1 MPIVIRWIVVKII
14 RSAKRSQAPLFLPAA
29 IISILI
35 LLFQTILMEMIEDKR
50 SILLMNDLLL
60 TSCAIVAFLC
70 LLYAAKNTEG
80 RSKRAW
86 LIMAVAMLFESFAE
100 GTWTFIEV
108 ILREDPFP
116 SVADFGY
123 LMFYPLFVAGIFL
136 LPNAPLSSRERLGV
150 ILDSAIVIISAA
162 LVFWIFYFAP
172 IVSSLNTIT
181 LELTISLAYSM
192 MDIVL
197 FVALIRLLLSKL
209 DAPTIT
215 PALFLAAGMA
225 AVLVADAVFCIQ
237 TQKGTYISGGHL
249 DMFWISSNLFIA
261 LAGLL
266 QANPYPFDPLK
277 FLSRRIY
284 SKSPLM
290 AYLPYLGIGATFS
303 LLIWGYEYSQAVNQS
318 IIAACVGLVMGLML
332 VRQKIVFDERN
343 QLLTTTLTEIEERKR
358 IEKSLRESE
367 QEKAAILGGLK
378 NVAVEYLD
386 PFMRLIW
393 INDNLQES
401 SGLSADEMRGACCY
415 EAIFGRSEPCSGCTV
430 AQAINMG
437 ASQEGDLI
445 TPDGRTWISRSSPLK
460 DADGKITGV
469 VHVLIDISARKSA
482 ERALKESERR
492 LADIIEFLPD
502 ATFVV
507 DKNGKV
513 ISWNRAIEKITGVE
527 AELILG
533 KGDYEYSLPFYGERR
548 PTLIDMAKGIDP
560 KIDPKFEKKYENL
573 KRDEEDNSL
582 VGEAYMPLQGK
593 GDAYLLGSASA
604 LYDSNGDYWG
614 AIESIRDITDRKRV
628 EEELQRSKEMAESAT
643 RAKSEFLANMSH
655 EIRTPMNAVIGFT
668 ELLMDERDEKLTSAQ
683 RECVE
688 MIRISGDTLLSIINN
703 ILDLTKIEANM
714 TDLEHR
720 PIDVK
725 GCIESSMDLASGS
738 VGDKK
743 RIKFSYKIEEKVPQ
757 FIMGDPTRLCQI
769 LINLL
774 NNAVKFTE
782 QGEIAVSVSSTNLVE
797 GGYEIHFAVKDT
809 GIGIPEDKMSRLFR
823 SFSQVDAS
831 TARKYGGTGLGLAIS
846 KKLTEMMNGRMW
858 VESAVGVGSVF
869 HFTIRA
875 DPIIGEPLDQS
886 KPESLYTQEKQKI
899 KDRERSNSELNILLA
914 EDNVVN
920 QIVTK
925 KMLNKLGYNA
935 DVASSGIE
943 ALKALEKKR
952 YDLVFMDVQMPEM
965 DGLEAAREIR
975 RRWPEGGPKII
986 AVTASALKGD
996 QEMCLAAG
1004 MDGYIMK
1011 PTKIEAIREALQAV
1025 AKG

>member
-1 MPIVIRWIVVKII
+1 
-14 RSAKRSQAPLFLPAA
+14 
-29 IISILI
+29 
-35 LLFQTILMEMIEDKR
+35 
-50 SILLMNDLLL
+50 
-60 TSCAIVAFLC
+60 
-70 LLYAAKNTEG
+70 
-80 RSKRAW
+80 
-86 LIMAVAMLFESFAE
+86 
-100 GTWTFIEV
+100 
-108 ILREDPFP
+108 
-116 SVADFGY
+116 
-123 LMFYPLFVAGIFL
+123 
-136 LPNAPLSSRERLGV
+136 
-150 ILDSAIVIISAA
+150 
-162 LVFWIFYFAP
+162 
-172 IVSSLNTIT
+172 
-181 LELTISLAYSM
+181 
-192 MDIVL
+192 
-197 FVALIRLLLSKL
+197 
-209 DAPTIT
+209 
-215 PALFLAAGMA
+215 
-225 AVLVADAVFCIQ
+225 
-237 TQKGTYISGGHL
+237 
-249 DMFWISSNLFIA
+249 
-261 LAGLL
+261 
-266 QANPYPFDPLK
+266 
-277 FLSRRIY
+277 
-284 SKSPLM
+284 
-290 AYLPYLGIGATFS
+290 
-303 LLIWGYEYSQAVNQS
+303 
-318 IIAACVGLVMGLML
+318 
-332 VRQKIVFDERN
+332 
-343 QLLTTTLTEIEERKR
+343 
-358 IEKSLRESE
+358 
-367 QEKAAILGGLK
+367 
-378 NVAVEYLD
+378 
-386 PFMRLIW
+386 
-393 INDNLQES
+393 
-401 SGLSADEMRGACCY
+401 
-415 EAIFGRSEPCSGCTV
+415 
-430 AQAINMG
+430 
-437 ASQEGDLI
+437 
-445 TPDGRTWISRSSPLK
+445 
-460 DADGKITGV
+460 
-469 VHVLIDISARKSA
+469 
-482 ERALKESERR
+482 ALKESERR

-513 ISWNRAIEKITGVE
+513 ISWNRAIEKMTGVE

-560 KIDPKFEKKYENL
+560 KIDPEFEKKYDNL
-573 KRDEEDNSL
+573 KRDEENNSL

-655 EIRTPMNAVIGFT
+655 EIRTPMNAVIGLT
-668 ELLMDERDEKLTSAQ
+668 ELLMDEKDEKLTSAQ

-714 TDLEHR
+714 TELEHR

-725 GCIESSMDLASGS
+725 GCIESSMDLVSGS
-738 VGDKK
+738 VGDK
-743 RIKFSYKIEEKVPQ
+743 RIKFSYKIEENVPQ

-782 QGEIAVSVSSTNLVE
+782 QGEIAVSVSNTNLDD

-875 DPIIGEPLDQS
+875 DPIIGEPLDLS
-886 KPESLYTQEKQKI
+886 KPDNLYAHGKQKI
-899 KDRERSNSELNILLA
+899 KDLERSNSELNILLA

-925 KMLNKLGYNA
+925 KMLSKLGYNA

-952 YDLVFMDVQMPEM
+952 YDLIFMDVQMPEM

-986 AVTASALKGD
+986 AVTASAFKGD

-1025 AKG
+1025 AKD

>member
-1 MPIVIRWIVVKII
+1 
-14 RSAKRSQAPLFLPAA
+14 
-29 IISILI
+29 
-35 LLFQTILMEMIEDKR
+35 
-50 SILLMNDLLL
+50 
-60 TSCAIVAFLC
+60 
-70 LLYAAKNTEG
+70 
-80 RSKRAW
+80 
-86 LIMAVAMLFESFAE
+86 
-100 GTWTFIEV
+100 
-108 ILREDPFP
+108 
-116 SVADFGY
+116 
-123 LMFYPLFVAGIFL
+123 
-136 LPNAPLSSRERLGV
+136 
-150 ILDSAIVIISAA
+150 
-162 LVFWIFYFAP
+162 
-172 IVSSLNTIT
+172 
-181 LELTISLAYSM
+181 
-192 MDIVL
+192 
-197 FVALIRLLLSKL
+197 
-209 DAPTIT
+209 
-215 PALFLAAGMA
+215 
-225 AVLVADAVFCIQ
+225 
-237 TQKGTYISGGHL
+237 
-249 DMFWISSNLFIA
+249 
-261 LAGLL
+261 
-266 QANPYPFDPLK
+266 
-277 FLSRRIY
+277 
-284 SKSPLM
+284 
-290 AYLPYLGIGATFS
+290 
-303 LLIWGYEYSQAVNQS
+303 
-318 IIAACVGLVMGLML
+318 MGLML

-358 IEKSLRESE
+358 VEKSLRESE

-401 SGLSADEMRGACCY
+401 IGLSADEMRGACCY

-437 ASQEGDLI
+437 ASKEGDLI

-513 ISWNRAIEKITGVE
+513 ISWNRAIEKMTGVE
-527 AELILG
+527 AESILG

-560 KIDPKFEKKYENL
+560 KIDPEFEKKYENL
-573 KRDEEDNSL
+573 KRDEENNSL

-655 EIRTPMNAVIGFT
+655 EIRTPMNAVIGLT
-668 ELLMDERDEKLTSAQ
+668 ELLMDEKDEKLTSAQ

-714 TDLEHR
+714 TELEHR

-725 GCIESSMDLASGS
+725 GCIESSMDLVSGS
-738 VGDKK
+738 VGDK
-743 RIKFSYKIEEKVPQ
+743 RIKFSYKIEENVPQ

-774 NNAVKFTE
+774 NNALKFTE
-782 QGEIAVSVSSTNLVE
+782 QGEIAVSVSNTNLDD

-875 DPIIGEPLDQS
+875 DPIIGEPLDLS
-886 KPESLYTQEKQKI
+886 KPDSLYAQGKQKI
-899 KDRERSNSELNILLA
+899 KDLERSNSELNILLA

-925 KMLNKLGYNA
+925 KMLSKLGYNA

-952 YDLVFMDVQMPEM
+952 YDLIFMDVQMPEM

-986 AVTASALKGD
+986 AVTASAFKGD

>member
-1 MPIVIRWIVVKII
+1 
-14 RSAKRSQAPLFLPAA
+14 
-29 IISILI
+29 
-35 LLFQTILMEMIEDKR
+35 
-50 SILLMNDLLL
+50 
-60 TSCAIVAFLC
+60 
-70 LLYAAKNTEG
+70 
-80 RSKRAW
+80 
-86 LIMAVAMLFESFAE
+86 
-100 GTWTFIEV
+100 
-108 ILREDPFP
+108 
-116 SVADFGY
+116 
-123 LMFYPLFVAGIFL
+123 
-136 LPNAPLSSRERLGV
+136 
-150 ILDSAIVIISAA
+150 
-162 LVFWIFYFAP
+162 
-172 IVSSLNTIT
+172 
-181 LELTISLAYSM
+181 
-192 MDIVL
+192 
-197 FVALIRLLLSKL
+197 
-209 DAPTIT
+209 
-215 PALFLAAGMA
+215 
-225 AVLVADAVFCIQ
+225 
-237 TQKGTYISGGHL
+237 
-249 DMFWISSNLFIA
+249 
-261 LAGLL
+261 
-266 QANPYPFDPLK
+266 
-277 FLSRRIY
+277 
-284 SKSPLM
+284 
-290 AYLPYLGIGATFS
+290 
-303 LLIWGYEYSQAVNQS
+303 
-318 IIAACVGLVMGLML
+318 MGLML

-358 IEKSLRESE
+358 VEKSLRESE

-401 SGLSADEMRGACCY
+401 IGLSADEMRGACCY

-437 ASQEGDLI
+437 ASKEGDLI

-560 KIDPKFEKKYENL
+560 KIDPEFEKKYENL
-573 KRDEEDNSL
+573 KRDEENNSL

-655 EIRTPMNAVIGFT
+655 EIRTPMNAVIGLT
-668 ELLMDERDEKLTSAQ
+668 ELLMDEKDEKLTSAQ

-714 TDLEHR
+714 TELEHR

-725 GCIESSMDLASGS
+725 GCIESSMDLVSGS
-738 VGDKK
+738 VGDK
-743 RIKFSYKIEEKVPQ
+743 RIKFSYKIEENVPQ

-782 QGEIAVSVSSTNLVE
+782 QGEIAVSVSNTNLDD

-875 DPIIGEPLDQS
+875 DPIIGEPLDLS
-886 KPESLYTQEKQKI
+886 KPDNLYAHGKQI
-899 KDRERSNSELNILLA
+899 KDLERSNSELNILLA

-1025 AKG
+1025 AKD

>member
-1 MPIVIRWIVVKII
+1 
-14 RSAKRSQAPLFLPAA
+14 
-29 IISILI
+29 
-35 LLFQTILMEMIEDKR
+35 
-50 SILLMNDLLL
+50 
-60 TSCAIVAFLC
+60 
-70 LLYAAKNTEG
+70 
-80 RSKRAW
+80 
-86 LIMAVAMLFESFAE
+86 
-100 GTWTFIEV
+100 
-108 ILREDPFP
+108 
-116 SVADFGY
+116 
-123 LMFYPLFVAGIFL
+123 
-136 LPNAPLSSRERLGV
+136 
-150 ILDSAIVIISAA
+150 
-162 LVFWIFYFAP
+162 
-172 IVSSLNTIT
+172 
-181 LELTISLAYSM
+181 
-192 MDIVL
+192 
-197 FVALIRLLLSKL
+197 
-209 DAPTIT
+209 
-215 PALFLAAGMA
+215 
-225 AVLVADAVFCIQ
+225 
-237 TQKGTYISGGHL
+237 
-249 DMFWISSNLFIA
+249 
-261 LAGLL
+261 
-266 QANPYPFDPLK
+266 
-277 FLSRRIY
+277 
-284 SKSPLM
+284 
-290 AYLPYLGIGATFS
+290 
-303 LLIWGYEYSQAVNQS
+303 
-318 IIAACVGLVMGLML
+318 
-332 VRQKIVFDERN
+332 
-343 QLLTTTLTEIEERKR
+343 
-358 IEKSLRESE
+358 
-367 QEKAAILGGLK
+367 
-378 NVAVEYLD
+378 
-386 PFMRLIW
+386 
-393 INDNLQES
+393 
-401 SGLSADEMRGACCY
+401 
-415 EAIFGRSEPCSGCTV
+415 
-430 AQAINMG
+430 MG

-460 DADGKITGV
+460 DADGKIIGV

-513 ISWNRAIEKITGVE
+513 ISWNRAIEKITGVK

-560 KIDPKFEKKYENL
+560 KIDPEFEKKYENL
-573 KRDEEDNSL
+573 KRDEENNLL

-655 EIRTPMNAVIGFT
+655 EIRTPMNAVIGLT
-668 ELLMDERDEKLTSAQ
+668 ELLMDEKDEKLTSAQ

-714 TDLEHR
+714 TELEHR

-725 GCIESSMDLASGS
+725 GCIESSMDLVSGS
-738 VGDKK
+738 VGDK
-743 RIKFSYKIEEKVPQ
+743 RIKFSYKIEENVPQ

-782 QGEIAVSVSSTNLVE
+782 QGEIAVSVSNTNLDD

-875 DPIIGEPLDQS
+875 DPIIGEPLDLS
-886 KPESLYTQEKQKI
+886 KPDNLYAHGKQKI
-899 KDRERSNSELNILLA
+899 KDLERSNSELNILLA

-925 KMLNKLGYNA
+925 KMLSKLGYNA

-952 YDLVFMDVQMPEM
+952 YDLIFMDVQMPEM

-986 AVTASALKGD
+986 AVTASAFKGD

-1025 AKG
+1025 AKD

>member
-1 MPIVIRWIVVKII
+1 
-14 RSAKRSQAPLFLPAA
+14 
-29 IISILI
+29 
-35 LLFQTILMEMIEDKR
+35 
-50 SILLMNDLLL
+50 
-60 TSCAIVAFLC
+60 
-70 LLYAAKNTEG
+70 
-80 RSKRAW
+80 
-86 LIMAVAMLFESFAE
+86 
-100 GTWTFIEV
+100 
-108 ILREDPFP
+108 
-116 SVADFGY
+116 
-123 LMFYPLFVAGIFL
+123 
-136 LPNAPLSSRERLGV
+136 
-150 ILDSAIVIISAA
+150 
-162 LVFWIFYFAP
+162 
-172 IVSSLNTIT
+172 
-181 LELTISLAYSM
+181 

-237 TQKGTYISGGHL
+237 TQKGTYISGSHL
-249 DMFWISSNLFIA
+249 DTIWISCNLFIA

-284 SKSPLM
+284 SKSQLM

-358 IEKSLRESE
+358 VEKSLRESE

-401 SGLSADEMRGACCY
+401 IGLSADEMRGACCY

-437 ASQEGDLI
+437 ASKEGDLI

-513 ISWNRAIEKITGVE
+513 ISWNRAIEKMTGVE
-527 AELILG
+527 AESILG

-655 EIRTPMNAVIGFT
+655 EIRTPMNAVIGLT
-668 ELLMDERDEKLTSAQ
+668 ELLMDEKDEKLTSAQ

-714 TDLEHR
+714 TELEHR

-725 GCIESSMDLASGS
+725 GCIESSMDLVSGS
-738 VGDKK
+738 VGDK
-743 RIKFSYKIEEKVPQ
+743 RIKFSYKIEENVPQ

-782 QGEIAVSVSSTNLVE
+782 QGEIAVSVSNTNLDD

-875 DPIIGEPLDQS
+875 DPIIGEPLDLS
-886 KPESLYTQEKQKI
+886 KPDSLYAQGKQKI
-899 KDRERSNSELNILLA
+899 KDLERSNSELNILLA

-925 KMLNKLGYNA
+925 KMLSKLGYNA

-952 YDLVFMDVQMPEM
+952 YDLIFMDVQMPEM

-986 AVTASALKGD
+986 AVTASAFKGD

>member
-1 MPIVIRWIVVKII
+1 
-14 RSAKRSQAPLFLPAA
+14 
-29 IISILI
+29 
-35 LLFQTILMEMIEDKR
+35 
-50 SILLMNDLLL
+50 
-60 TSCAIVAFLC
+60 
-70 LLYAAKNTEG
+70 
-80 RSKRAW
+80 
-86 LIMAVAMLFESFAE
+86 
-100 GTWTFIEV
+100 
-108 ILREDPFP
+108 
-116 SVADFGY
+116 
-123 LMFYPLFVAGIFL
+123 
-136 LPNAPLSSRERLGV
+136 
-150 ILDSAIVIISAA
+150 
-162 LVFWIFYFAP
+162 
-172 IVSSLNTIT
+172 
-181 LELTISLAYSM
+181 
-192 MDIVL
+192 
-197 FVALIRLLLSKL
+197 
-209 DAPTIT
+209 
-215 PALFLAAGMA
+215 
-225 AVLVADAVFCIQ
+225 
-237 TQKGTYISGGHL
+237 
-249 DMFWISSNLFIA
+249 
-261 LAGLL
+261 
-266 QANPYPFDPLK
+266 
-277 FLSRRIY
+277 
-284 SKSPLM
+284 
-290 AYLPYLGIGATFS
+290 
-303 LLIWGYEYSQAVNQS
+303 
-318 IIAACVGLVMGLML
+318 MGLML

-358 IEKSLRESE
+358 VEKSLRESE

-401 SGLSADEMRGACCY
+401 SGLPANEMRGARCY

-460 DADGKITGV
+460 DADGKIIGV

-513 ISWNRAIEKITGVE
+513 ISWNRAIEKMTGVE

-560 KIDPKFEKKYENL
+560 KIDPEFEKKYENL

-593 GDAYLLGSASA
+593 GNAYLLGSASA

-655 EIRTPMNAVIGFT
+655 EIRTPMNAVIGLT
-668 ELLMDERDEKLTSAQ
+668 ELLMDEKDEKLTSAQ

-714 TDLEHR
+714 TELEHR

-725 GCIESSMDLASGS
+725 GCIESSMDLVSGS
-738 VGDKK
+738 VGDK
-743 RIKFSYKIEEKVPQ
+743 RIKFSYKIEENVPQ

-782 QGEIAVSVSSTNLVE
+782 QGEIAVSVSSTNLDE

-875 DPIIGEPLDQS
+875 DPIIGEPLDLS
-886 KPESLYTQEKQKI
+886 KPDNLYAHGKQKI
-899 KDRERSNSELNILLA
+899 KDLERSNSELNILLA
-914 EDNVVN
+914 EDNEVN

-925 KMLNKLGYNA
+925 KMLSKLGYNA

-943 ALKALEKKR
+943 ALKALEKKK

-986 AVTASALKGD
+986 AVTASAFKGD

-1025 AKG
+1025 AKD

>member
-1 MPIVIRWIVVKII
+1 
-14 RSAKRSQAPLFLPAA
+14 
-29 IISILI
+29 
-35 LLFQTILMEMIEDKR
+35 
-50 SILLMNDLLL
+50 
-60 TSCAIVAFLC
+60 
-70 LLYAAKNTEG
+70 
-80 RSKRAW
+80 
-86 LIMAVAMLFESFAE
+86 
-100 GTWTFIEV
+100 
-108 ILREDPFP
+108 
-116 SVADFGY
+116 
-123 LMFYPLFVAGIFL
+123 
-136 LPNAPLSSRERLGV
+136 
-150 ILDSAIVIISAA
+150 
-162 LVFWIFYFAP
+162 
-172 IVSSLNTIT
+172 
-181 LELTISLAYSM
+181 
-192 MDIVL
+192 
-197 FVALIRLLLSKL
+197 
-209 DAPTIT
+209 
-215 PALFLAAGMA
+215 
-225 AVLVADAVFCIQ
+225 
-237 TQKGTYISGGHL
+237 
-249 DMFWISSNLFIA
+249 
-261 LAGLL
+261 
-266 QANPYPFDPLK
+266 
-277 FLSRRIY
+277 
-284 SKSPLM
+284 
-290 AYLPYLGIGATFS
+290 
-303 LLIWGYEYSQAVNQS
+303 NQS

-358 IEKSLRESE
+358 VEKSLRESE

-401 SGLSADEMRGACCY
+401 IGLSADEMLGARCY
-415 EAIFGRSEPCSGCTV
+415 EAVFGRSEPCSGCTV
-430 AQAINMG
+430 ARAINMG

-460 DADGKITGV
+460 DADGKIIGV

-513 ISWNRAIEKITGVE
+513 ISWNRAIEKITGVK

-560 KIDPKFEKKYENL
+560 KIDPEFEKKYENL
-573 KRDEEDNSL
+573 KRDEENNLL

-655 EIRTPMNAVIGFT
+655 EIRTPMNAVIGLT
-668 ELLMDERDEKLTSAQ
+668 ELLMDEKDEKLTSAQ

-714 TDLEHR
+714 TELEHR

-725 GCIESSMDLASGS
+725 GCIESSMDLVSGS
-738 VGDKK
+738 VGDK
-743 RIKFSYKIEEKVPQ
+743 RIKFSYKIEENVPQ

-782 QGEIAVSVSSTNLVE
+782 QGEIAVSVSNTNLDD

-875 DPIIGEPLDQS
+875 DPIIGEPLDLS
-886 KPESLYTQEKQKI
+886 KPDNLYAHGKQI
-899 KDRERSNSELNILLA
+899 KDLERSNSELNILLA

-925 KMLNKLGYNA
+925 KMLSKLGYNA

-1025 AKG
+1025 AKD

>member
-1 MPIVIRWIVVKII
+1 
-14 RSAKRSQAPLFLPAA
+14 
-29 IISILI
+29 
-35 LLFQTILMEMIEDKR
+35 
-50 SILLMNDLLL
+50 
-60 TSCAIVAFLC
+60 
-70 LLYAAKNTEG
+70 
-80 RSKRAW
+80 
-86 LIMAVAMLFESFAE
+86 
-100 GTWTFIEV
+100 
-108 ILREDPFP
+108 
-116 SVADFGY
+116 
-123 LMFYPLFVAGIFL
+123 
-136 LPNAPLSSRERLGV
+136 
-150 ILDSAIVIISAA
+150 
-162 LVFWIFYFAP
+162 
-172 IVSSLNTIT
+172 
-181 LELTISLAYSM
+181 
-192 MDIVL
+192 
-197 FVALIRLLLSKL
+197 
-209 DAPTIT
+209 
-215 PALFLAAGMA
+215 
-225 AVLVADAVFCIQ
+225 
-237 TQKGTYISGGHL
+237 
-249 DMFWISSNLFIA
+249 
-261 LAGLL
+261 
-266 QANPYPFDPLK
+266 
-277 FLSRRIY
+277 
-284 SKSPLM
+284 
-290 AYLPYLGIGATFS
+290 
-303 LLIWGYEYSQAVNQS
+303 
-318 IIAACVGLVMGLML
+318 
-332 VRQKIVFDERN
+332 
-343 QLLTTTLTEIEERKR
+343 
-358 IEKSLRESE
+358 
-367 QEKAAILGGLK
+367 
-378 NVAVEYLD
+378 
-386 PFMRLIW
+386 
-393 INDNLQES
+393 
-401 SGLSADEMRGACCY
+401 
-415 EAIFGRSEPCSGCTV
+415 
-430 AQAINMG
+430 
-437 ASQEGDLI
+437 
-445 TPDGRTWISRSSPLK
+445 
-460 DADGKITGV
+460 
-469 VHVLIDISARKSA
+469 

-513 ISWNRAIEKITGVE
+513 ISWNRAIEKITGVK

-560 KIDPKFEKKYENL
+560 KIDPEFEKKYENL
-573 KRDEEDNSL
+573 KRDEENNSL

-655 EIRTPMNAVIGFT
+655 EIRTPMNAVIGLT
-668 ELLMDERDEKLTSAQ
+668 ELLMDEKDEKLTSAQ

-714 TDLEHR
+714 TELEHR

-725 GCIESSMDLASGS
+725 GCIESSMDLVSGS
-738 VGDKK
+738 VGDK
-743 RIKFSYKIEEKVPQ
+743 RIKFSYKIEENVPQ

-782 QGEIAVSVSSTNLVE
+782 QGEIAVSVSNTNLDD

-875 DPIIGEPLDQS
+875 DPIIGEPLDLS
-886 KPESLYTQEKQKI
+886 KPDNLYAHGKQI
-899 KDRERSNSELNILLA
+899 KDLERSNSELNILLA

-986 AVTASALKGD
+986 AVTASAFKGD

>member
-1 MPIVIRWIVVKII
+1 
-14 RSAKRSQAPLFLPAA
+14 
-29 IISILI
+29 
-35 LLFQTILMEMIEDKR
+35 
-50 SILLMNDLLL
+50 
-60 TSCAIVAFLC
+60 
-70 LLYAAKNTEG
+70 
-80 RSKRAW
+80 
-86 LIMAVAMLFESFAE
+86 
-100 GTWTFIEV
+100 
-108 ILREDPFP
+108 
-116 SVADFGY
+116 
-123 LMFYPLFVAGIFL
+123 
-136 LPNAPLSSRERLGV
+136 
-150 ILDSAIVIISAA
+150 
-162 LVFWIFYFAP
+162 
-172 IVSSLNTIT
+172 
-181 LELTISLAYSM
+181 
-192 MDIVL
+192 
-197 FVALIRLLLSKL
+197 
-209 DAPTIT
+209 
-215 PALFLAAGMA
+215 
-225 AVLVADAVFCIQ
+225 
-237 TQKGTYISGGHL
+237 
-249 DMFWISSNLFIA
+249 
-261 LAGLL
+261 
-266 QANPYPFDPLK
+266 
-277 FLSRRIY
+277 
-284 SKSPLM
+284 
-290 AYLPYLGIGATFS
+290 
-303 LLIWGYEYSQAVNQS
+303 
-318 IIAACVGLVMGLML
+318 
-332 VRQKIVFDERN
+332 
-343 QLLTTTLTEIEERKR
+343 
-358 IEKSLRESE
+358 
-367 QEKAAILGGLK
+367 
-378 NVAVEYLD
+378 YLD

-401 SGLSADEMRGACCY
+401 IGLSADEMLGARCY
-415 EAIFGRSEPCSGCTV
+415 EAVFGRSEPCSGCTV
-430 AQAINMG
+430 ARAINMG

-460 DADGKITGV
+460 DADGKIIGV

-513 ISWNRAIEKITGVE
+513 ISWNRAIEKITGVK

-560 KIDPKFEKKYENL
+560 KIDPEFEKKYENL
-573 KRDEEDNSL
+573 KRDEENNLL

-655 EIRTPMNAVIGFT
+655 EIRTPMNAVIGLT
-668 ELLMDERDEKLTSAQ
+668 ELLMDEKDEKLTSAQ

-714 TDLEHR
+714 TELEHR

-725 GCIESSMDLASGS
+725 GCIESSMDLVSGS
-738 VGDKK
+738 VGDK
-743 RIKFSYKIEEKVPQ
+743 RIKFSYKIEENVPQ

-782 QGEIAVSVSSTNLVE
+782 QGEIAVSVSNTNLDD

-875 DPIIGEPLDQS
+875 DPIIGEPLDLS
-886 KPESLYTQEKQKI
+886 KPDNLYAHGKQI
-899 KDRERSNSELNILLA
+899 KDLERSNSELNILLA